1 MVHPEG
7 NRTILFMEF
16 TSSLVRLVEV
26 LKVTF
31 GRVRIEIP
39 HLAATKRYKEE
50 KRVKEKQRTEEER
63 KPPFCNAIR
72 LMLDLNQLV

>member
-16 TSSLVRLVEV
+16 TSSLVEV

-63 KPPFCNAIR
+63 KLPFCNAIR